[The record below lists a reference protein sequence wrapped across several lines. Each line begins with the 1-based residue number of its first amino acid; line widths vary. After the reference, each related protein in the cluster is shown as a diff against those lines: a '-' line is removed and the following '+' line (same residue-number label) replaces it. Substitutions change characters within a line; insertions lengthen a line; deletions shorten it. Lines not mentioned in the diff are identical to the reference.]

1 MNGMNRKFLQTA
13 HFAYSCPEFSLKMGP
28 KPIFVG
34 EADTREFPCEE
45 GVAR

>member
-1 MNGMNRKFLQTA
+1 MNIKFLQTVG
-13 HFAYSCPEFSLKMGP
+13 FACSCLEFSLKMGP

-34 EADTREFPCEE
+34 EADTRECPREE